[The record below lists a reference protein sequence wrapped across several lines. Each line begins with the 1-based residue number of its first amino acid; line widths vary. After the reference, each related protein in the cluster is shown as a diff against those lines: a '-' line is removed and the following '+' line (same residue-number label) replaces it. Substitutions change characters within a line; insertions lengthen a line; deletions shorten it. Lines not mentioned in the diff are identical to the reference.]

1 MTARGL
7 AVLAALAACENTA
20 AVSAGGGTQF
30 ASRAAALGEFPDN
43 PMLGFVP
50 ADTPYAFATFKP
62 FPLDVVRKTTA
73 LIGPVWRRMFATFTA
88 QAPDSAD
95 QRRVVEDIL
104 EAFETLDVKRFE
116 EYGFSAKARFA
127 VYGIGAYPV
136 LRVEL
141 SNGDRVFDLIRR
153 TAERWNKPLPPPT
166 ERAGRRYW
174 SVDLPDPGLSDPGLF
189 LAIAPKEAV
198 LAVAPRSVI
207 DGNLPALLGERR
219 PASGMTTAQFRALA
233 ERDGFTGQGV
243 GFVDLVRVGA
253 LIANVAGAAPDCRAA
268 VTAITNHA
276 PRLAVGYDELTV
288 HRLAFGMVLEL
299 APEVLADARGL
310 AGSLAGLDRLLGHKP
325 EIAVAIA
332 GNLEHGRAVL
342 GRAAGALQELGRRC
356 EMSSLVDGVTELA
369 AVAARPLPPI
379 VAGLHGGFLVVNN
392 LKMGAHGPETIDG
405 FGSVQLDHTGELLK
419 FARGAMPDFEVQAD
433 GKARPLPPASPFSG
447 HVAVDEHAIGL
458 GLGANSATT
467 AAEALQG
474 RAGPA
479 PLALVMFDYSRM
491 GDLLLAS
498 TRDLEADYMREFI
511 KAFGLATF
519 QLLVDARG
527 VVMWGAFEMR

>member
-1 MTARGL
+1 MTVLG
-7 AVLAALAACENTA
+7 LAALAACENTS
-20 AVSAGGGTQF
+20 AVSAGGGPQF
-30 ASRAAALGEFPDN
+30 PSRAAALGEFPDN
-43 PMLGFVP
+43 PLLAFVP
-50 ADTPYAFATFKP
+50 AETPYAFATFKP
-62 FPLDVVRKTTA
+62 LPIDVIRKTTGM
-73 LIGPVWRRMFATFTA
+73 IGPIWRRAFAASMA

-104 EAFETLDVKRFE
+104 DALDTLDVKRFE

-136 LRVEL
+136 VRIEL
-141 SNGDRVFDLIRR
+141 SNGDRVFDLVRHA
-153 TAERWNKPLPPPT
+153 AERWNEQLPPPT

-174 SVDLPDPGLSDPGLF
+174 IVDLPVTGVF

-198 LAVAPRSVI
+198 LAIAPRSVI
-207 DGNLPALLGERR
+207 DGSLPALLGERR
-219 PASGMTTAQFRALA
+219 PASSMTTAQFRALA

-243 GFVDLVRVGA
+243 GFVDLARVGA
-253 LIANVAGAAPDCRAA
+253 LVANVAGAAPDCRAA
-268 VTAITNHA
+268 VAAITKHA

-310 AGSLAGLDRLLGHKP
+310 TGSLAGLDGLLGLKP
-325 EIAVAIA
+325 AIAVAVA
-332 GNLEHGRAVL
+332 GNLEHGRTVL
-342 GRAAGALQELGRRC
+342 GRAAGALQDLGRRC
-356 EMSSLVDGVTELA
+356 EMSSLVDGVTDLA
-369 AVAARPLPPI
+369 AAAARPLPPV

-392 LKMGAHGPETIDG
+392 LKMGAHGPEAIDG

-419 FARGAMPDFEVQAD
+419 LARGAMPEFEVKAD

-447 HVAVDEHAIGL
+447 HVAVNERAIGL

-467 AAEALQG
+467 AAGALQG

-479 PLALVMFDYSRM
+479 PLALFMFDYSRM

-498 TRDLEADYMREFI
+498 ERGLEADTMREII
-511 KAFGLATF
+511 KVFGLATF

-527 VVMWGAFEMR
+527 VVMWGAFELR